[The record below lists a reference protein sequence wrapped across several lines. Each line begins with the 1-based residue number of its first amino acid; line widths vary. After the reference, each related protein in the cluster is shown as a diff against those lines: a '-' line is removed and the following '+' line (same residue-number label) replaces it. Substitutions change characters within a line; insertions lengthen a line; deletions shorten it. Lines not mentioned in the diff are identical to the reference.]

1 MNLDGQAA
9 LVTGAGTGIGRE
21 VTCALVEK
29 GMRVALIGRRMEKL
43 MESARCCGDGAPV
56 SCHPVDVTD
65 RISLDTVIKD
75 MVRDLGPVTLL
86 VNNAGINTPIRSVS
100 QVNPS
105 DWDRVLAINLTG
117 AFNCI
122 RGVLPLMREKKE
134 GLIVNISSIA
144 GVRVSQLAGAAY
156 TASKHALMALNQ
168 SINLEEGNNGIRA
181 SAICP
186 GEVDTE
192 LLKFRPEMPSVD
204 HRERMLSAKDVAA
217 AVLFVASLPSKVC
230 VPELLIQPLR

>member
-1 MNLDGQAA
+1 MNLHGQAA

-21 VTCALVEK
+21 VACALVEK

-43 MESARCCGDGAPV
+43 VESARCCGDGAPV
-56 SCHPVDVTD
+56 TCHPVDITD
-65 RISLDTVIKD
+65 RISINTVIKD
-75 MVRDLGPVTLL
+75 VVRDLGPVTLL

-100 QVNPS
+100 EVDPS

-117 AFNCI
+117 AFNCL

-156 TASKHALMALNQ
+156 TASKHAMMALNQ
-168 SINLEEGNNGIRA
+168 SINLEEGNHGIRA
-181 SAICP
+181 TAICP

-192 LLKFRPEMPSVD
+192 FLKFRHEMPSVG
-204 HRERMLSAKDVAA
+204 HREKMLSAKDVAS
-217 AVLFVASLPSKVC
+217 AVLFVAALPSKVC